1 MMKEGAVS
9 VRLEVRTRSGP
20 RDSQNVVARPPDGE
34 CRVIAGGHYDSV
46 PAGPGANDNASGTAT
61 AVEIARVLAAD
72 GKFDDACFV
81 LFGSEEGGL
90 IGSALFVDSLTP
102 AQKDALEGMLNFDMV
117 GTGSQWFLAGSAALA
132 GVARAEAD

>member
-20 RDSQNVVARPPDGE
+20 RDSQNVVARPPGAQ

-72 GKFDDACFV
+72 GEFDDACFV
-81 LFGSEEGGL
+81 LFGSEEVGL
-90 IGSALFVDSLTP
+90 IGSAAFVDSLT
-102 AQKDALEGMLNFDMV
+102 
-117 GTGSQWFLAGSAALA
+117 AGPEEEPES
-132 GVARAEAD
+132 VRHFVNV